1 VDSDRHY
8 DTMIMGGDGDGRRPA
23 AVDETTERIAKAM
36 GWFSLGLG
44 VVQIVA
50 PRRLARA
57 IGVEPDQGTETLM
70 RAIGMRE
77 IASGLGILGR
87 DRPAGWL
94 SARVAGDAMDMALL
108 GVAMASN
115 AEDRRRVAAAMAA
128 VAGVTVPDVI
138 GAARMSAASETT
150 GEHAGS
156 RHNGGVQRG
165 VRVRA
170 ATTVME
176 PREKVYRFWHDFAN
190 FPRFMY
196 HLESVEV
203 QGDGRSH
210 WVAKAIA
217 GRNVEWD
224 AEVTDDR
231 PNELIAWRSLPGST
245 VPNTGAVRFV
255 DTPGGRGTEI
265 HVEVVYD
272 PPAGPLAV
280 AVAKMFGEEPQQ
292 QVRDDLRRLKQVLE
306 TGDVVRSDSTL
317 EGAATP
323 ALRHQRPARPPE
335 AAVR

>member
-1 VDSDRHY
+1 VERDRQHEGMAA
-8 DTMIMGGDGDGRRPA
+8 TGDGNGQAA
-23 AVDETTERIAKAM
+23 AVDETTERMAKAL

-50 PRRLARA
+50 PTRLARA
-57 IGVEPDQGTETLM
+57 IGVEPDGGTRTLM
-70 RAIGMRE
+70 RTIGVRE

-87 DRPAGWL
+87 ERPAGWL

-138 GAARMSAASETT
+138 GAARLNAATETD
-150 GEHAGS
+150 GHHAG
-156 RHNGGVQRG
+156 REREGGI
-165 VRVRA
+165 RVRA
-170 ATTVME
+170 STTVAQR
-176 PREKVYRFWHDFAN
+176 REETYSFWRDFSN

-203 QGDGRSH
+203 RADGRSH

-217 GRNVEWD
+217 GRTVEWD
-224 AEVTDDR
+224 AEVTEER
-231 PNELIAWRSLPGST
+231 PGELIAWRSLEGST
-245 VPNTGAVRFV
+245 VRNRGSVRFL
-255 DTPGGRGTEI
+255 DAPGGRGTEI
-265 HVEVVYD
+265 HVEIVYD
-272 PPAGPLAV
+272 LPAGPIAAV
-280 AVAKMFGEEPQQ
+280 VARMLGEEPQQ

-306 TGDVVRSDSTL
+306 TGEVVRSESTL